1 MTYEANITAYGMSL
15 SRACY
20 VTCADGV
27 VPHDIDWVKD
37 RIRWYWEHKLAKS
50 RKSNDPPPV
59 TEPEKKEDHTGTV
72 IPGIGAAITTTT
84 TKEIPIA
91 A

>member
-1 MTYEANITAYGMSL
+1 MVYL
-15 SRACY
+15 SPRAGY
-20 VTCADGV
+20 VTCADEV

-37 RIRWYWEHKLAKS
+37 RVRWYWEHKLAKS

-59 TEPEKKEDHTGTV
+59 AEPDKKEDHTGTI
-72 IPGIGAAITTTT
+72 IPGIGAAITTAAAA
-84 TKEIPIA
+84 KEIPIA